1 MEKKQIKTLEVQ
13 SQLLERVAHLIHIKE
28 SMYRIVYDPSLRVK
42 SADLCGVSY
51 EVGYGVTDDDD
62 KNVVRMAI
70 GRDAGHMILLD
81 KEDALNLAA
90 NIISFVAHMDEM
102 NDSEV

>member
-1 MEKKQIKTLEVQ
+1 MEKKQIKTLGVQ
-13 SQLLERVAHLIHIKE
+13 SQLLERVAHLIRIKE

-42 SADLCGVSY
+42 SADLCGVPY
-51 EVGYGVTDDDD
+51 EVGYGVPDDDD

-70 GRDAGHMILLD
+70 GKDAECMILLD

-90 NIISFVAHMDEM
+90 NIISFAAHMDEM
-102 NDSEV
+102 NDPEV

>member
-1 MEKKQIKTLEVQ
+1 MGKNQIKTAGVQ

-62 KNVVRMAI
+62 KNVVRMTI
-70 GRDAGHMILLD
+70 GKDTERMILLD

-90 NIISFVAHMDEM
+90 NIISFAAHMDEM
-102 NDSEV
+102 NDPEV